1 MPDAPLFGT
10 RELYD
15 RLGEALN
22 DDPTWLKKSKDL
34 DYTMTHVYTA
44 PIDKVFNF
52 RFDKGRLVD
61 ITDADVGAE
70 ITSDFVL
77 TATPEVWEKV
87 LVSQQLGAQIAL
99 VTGKIKVKGK
109 LGALLKNM
117 SAFNYLL
124 EVLCGLE
131 PVLSRV

>member
-1 MPDAPLFGT
+1 MVEAPLFGT

-15 RLGEALN
+15 RLAAALN
-22 DDPTWLKKSKDL
+22 DDPAWLKKSREL
-34 DYTMTHVYTA
+34 DYTMTHVYTS
-44 PIDKVFNF
+44 PIDKVFSF
-52 RFDKGRLVD
+52 RFDKGKLVD
-61 ITDADVGAE
+61 VTEVDAGGEV
-70 ITSDFVL
+70 TSDFVL
-77 TATPEVWEKV
+77 TATPQIWEKV
-87 LVSQQLGAQIAL
+87 LVSQQLSANIAL

-109 LGALLKNM
+109 MGVLLKNM

>member
-1 MPDAPLFGT
+1 MAEAPLFGT

-15 RLGEALN
+15 RLADALN
-22 DDPTWLKKSKDL
+22 DDPAWLKKSRDL

-44 PIDKVFNF
+44 PIDKVFSF
-52 RFDKGRLVD
+52 RFDKGRFVD
-61 ITDADVGAE
+61 VTEADTGSE

-87 LVSQQLGAQIAL
+87 LVSQQIGAQIAL
-99 VTGKIKVKGK
+99 VTGKIKVRGK